1 MAEINKRQ
9 GGEVE
14 RTGGKDEVKKT
25 QTKKRFT
32 HKMFFGAVEIYHLLF
47 VIEC

>member
-14 RTGGKDEVKKT
+14 KDRKERKKLR
-25 QTKKRFT
+25 KADKNRFT
-32 HKMFFGAVEIYHLLF
+32 HKIFTPLDLF
-47 VIEC
+47 L

>member
-14 RTGGKDEVKKT
+14 RTGGKEEVKKT
-25 QTKKRFT
+25 RQKNRFT
-32 HKMFFGAVEIYHLLF
+32 HKIFTGAFEMYPLLSVVE
-47 VIEC
+47 C